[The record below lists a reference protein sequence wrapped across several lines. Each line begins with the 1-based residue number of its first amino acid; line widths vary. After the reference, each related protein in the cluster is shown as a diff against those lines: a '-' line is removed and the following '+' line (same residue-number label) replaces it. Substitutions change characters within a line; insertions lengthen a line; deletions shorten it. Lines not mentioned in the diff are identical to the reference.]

1 MMKHGA
7 VELTGSES
15 SQVLKLAVVASES
28 RDAETQG
35 EDERASRF

>member
-15 SQVLKLAVVASES
+15 SQALKLAVVASES